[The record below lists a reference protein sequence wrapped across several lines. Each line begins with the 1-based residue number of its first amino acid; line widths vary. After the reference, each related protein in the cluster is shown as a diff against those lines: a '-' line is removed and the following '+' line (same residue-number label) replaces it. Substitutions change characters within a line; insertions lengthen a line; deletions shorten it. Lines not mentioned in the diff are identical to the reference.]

1 MSILL
6 AAASAAQ
13 GFDVEAATK
22 AYLDTLQG
30 AARAKSDAY
39 FEGGYWLPLWGALI
53 GILAYWA
60 MLRFRWSAA
69 WSNWAS
75 RVTKQ
80 RWLQPALYSVPFTIV
95 GSLLTLPW
103 AIYAGFF
110 REHQYGLS
118 NQTFLQWLKEVGIA
132 LGVGVVTGAI
142 FFAIIYAV
150 IRNSPKRWWLWG
162 SAATGALLAV
172 LILLA
177 PIFIEPLLNKYT
189 PMPAGPVR
197 SEILRIAHEQG
208 IPTNDVYVVDAS
220 KQSKRISANVAGLG
234 PTIRIA
240 LNDNLLNRSNLAG
253 IKAVMGHEMGHYK
266 LYHIQKLLIYLTLMA
281 LAGFWIISWAAPK
294 LLARHGA
301 RWGVRDISD
310 PGSAP
315 VFWGLLALLGIPA
328 GILFNSVIRHHESE
342 ADAFGLEAARE
353 PDGFAMTAMQLS
365 EYRKIEPAAWEEML
379 FYDHPSGRT
388 RVHMAMDWRAKHL
401 GELPPGQRGIIVMT
415 PETKAD

>member
-103 AIYAGFF
+103 AIYVGFF

-189 PMPAGPVR
+189 PMPARLERLSRLSLSAMRMVGP
-197 SEILRIAHEQG
+197 SPATLAEIRF
-208 IPTNDVYVVDAS
+208 DC
-220 KQSKRISANVAGLG
+220 
-234 PTIRIA
+234 
-240 LNDNLLNRSNLAG
+240 
-253 IKAVMGHEMGHYK
+253 
-266 LYHIQKLLIYLTLMA
+266 
-281 LAGFWIISWAAPK
+281 
-294 LLARHGA
+294 
-301 RWGVRDISD
+301 
-310 PGSAP
+310 
-315 VFWGLLALLGIPA
+315 
-328 GILFNSVIRHHESE
+328 
-342 ADAFGLEAARE
+342 LEAS
-353 PDGFAMTAMQLS
+353 T
-365 EYRKIEPAAWEEML
+365 
-379 FYDHPSGRT
+379 T
-388 RVHMAMDWRAKHL
+388 
-401 GELPPGQRGIIVMT
+401 
-415 PETKAD
+415 